1 MVMGARISIT
11 PVKELT
17 VYGSLTSK
25 VHFPDELDVKDIVST
40 VYHLVDN
47 RYDPLPNCPEHLV
60 GNITSVT
67 FQLDHSSNYPI
78 LQKLLRQ
85 LELSMGETILLPSS
99 VNAHGQV
106 EIMIIENHMF
116 AMALHHKVAT
126 EMEIAPLITTMNNL
140 DAVKRG
146 QPGPITEW
154 KGCLDITKPDDP
166 MYSYIIA
173 YGSDPESYP
182 GIIFVLGK
190 KANDQDLAH
199 LMAKIPVR
207 VAVRICPASLGE
219 EWEPGANTAEI
230 DSSTV
235 SVWVYDMASRQAKRV
250 HRPEALST
258 LGGHI
263 ALWGSDLL
271 SVEDATLPE
280 QYQRPYPQQEAFKSP
295 NLAISYA
302 DLSKTITAVA
312 TGRRTQPVVKHTD
325 DPKFA
330 RATIGSTGPG
340 GVRSFS
346 TSRTR
351 TFAPR
356 GSLPRSH
363 AVSLAGGPYL
373 AGGFAALLMKQ
384 QQQHQPPAQV
394 AGVFIVSPRLL
405 RLGSGGSG
413 GGLDRIAAGQIALL
427 GRRIMGTL
435 GWLVRH

>member
-1 MVMGARISIT
+1 
-11 PVKELT
+11 
-17 VYGSLTSK
+17 
-25 VHFPDELDVKDIVST
+25 
-40 VYHLVDN
+40 
-47 RYDPLPNCPEHLV
+47 
-60 GNITSVT
+60 
-67 FQLDHSSNYPI
+67 
-78 LQKLLRQ
+78 
-85 LELSMGETILLPSS
+85 
-99 VNAHGQV
+99 
-106 EIMIIENHMF
+106 MF

-126 EMEIAPLITTMNNL
+126 EIEIAPLITTMNTL

-190 KANDQDLAH
+190 KTNDQDIAH

-207 VAVRICPASLGE
+207 VVVRICPASLGE

-280 QYQRPYPQQEAFKSP
+280 QYQRPYPQQ
-295 NLAISYA
+295 
-302 DLSKTITAVA
+302 
-312 TGRRTQPVVKHTD
+312 
-325 DPKFA
+325 
-330 RATIGSTGPG
+330 
-340 GVRSFS
+340 
-346 TSRTR
+346 
-351 TFAPR
+351 
-356 GSLPRSH
+356 
-363 AVSLAGGPYL
+363 
-373 AGGFAALLMKQ
+373 
-384 QQQHQPPAQV
+384 
-394 AGVFIVSPRLL
+394 
-405 RLGSGGSG
+405 
-413 GGLDRIAAGQIALL
+413 
-427 GRRIMGTL
+427 
-435 GWLVRH
+435 